1 MDCSIGLYLFI
12 HEVSR
17 PEYQSLPK
25 EVGSDVMWH
34 SPIGLL

>member
-17 PEYQSLPK
+17 SEFYSDPK
-25 EVGSDVMWH
+25 EVGSDVM
-34 SPIGLL
+34 